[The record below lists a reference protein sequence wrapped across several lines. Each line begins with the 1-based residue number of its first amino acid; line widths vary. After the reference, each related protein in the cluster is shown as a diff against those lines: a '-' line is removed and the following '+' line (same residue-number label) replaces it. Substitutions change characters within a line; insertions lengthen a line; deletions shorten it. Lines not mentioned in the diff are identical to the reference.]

1 MKNSTT
7 INERK
12 IKVVQIQYST
22 SSGGNSAFRLQTAF
36 HNTSIDSQIVS
47 LYNDD
52 SGSKTGITYLGRTP
66 RMVAQLDI
74 EIQSYLNRKNIK
86 KFGMFSYPVLGTN
99 VANVE
104 EIKQAD
110 VIYIHWALGGFLNF
124 RSIRQLAKLKK
135 PIIVIMHDM
144 WSITGGCHYSFTC
157 EKYVIECNDC
167 QMFQGQNKNDLSLK
181 GFRKKLEIYSKFD
194 NLYFVS
200 PSQWLYDCAKKSFLL
215 KEKPIFYIPNAID
228 NKLFKPFDKNVAKS
242 ILNIDINDT
251 VIAFGAMKVD
261 NPYKGWSYLQK
272 ALEILKQ
279 RDDLKNVTIL
289 IFGSAHNKKIADEI
303 PFKTYFMGR
312 LSDDYS
318 INLAYNAADVF
329 VVPSLADNQPTT
341 VVESMCCGTA
351 VVGFN
356 IGGIPDMISH
366 RENGYLAK
374 YLDAED
380 IANGIKFCIENK
392 IKGKLLPVFERDTVV
407 SKHIELINSIVTK
420 TAI

>member
-1 MKNSTT
+1 MENSVL
-7 INERK
+7 NKERK

-36 HNTSIDSQIVS
+36 HNTSIESKIIS
-47 LYNDD
+47 LHNDD
-52 SGSKTGITYLGRTP
+52 SWDKTGITYLGSAP
-66 RMVAQLDI
+66 KMVAQLDSN
-74 EIQSYLNRKNIK
+74 IQSFLTRKNVK
-86 KFGMFSYPVLGTN
+86 QFGLFSYPVLGTN
-99 VANVE
+99 VANFE
-104 EIKQAD
+104 EIEQAD
-110 VIYIHWALGGFLNF
+110 VIYIHWALGGFFNF
-124 RSIRQLAKLKK
+124 RSIRKLVKLNK

-144 WSITGGCHYSFTC
+144 WPITGGCHYSFTC
-157 EKYVIECNDC
+157 EKYVTVCNDC
-167 QMFQGQNKNDLSLK
+167 QMFQGQKKNDLSFK
-181 GFRKKLEIYSKFD
+181 GFNKKLEIYSKFN

-215 KEKPIFYIPNAID
+215 KDKPIFYIPNAID
-228 NKLFKPFDKNVAKS
+228 NKLFKPFDKNVAKN
-242 ILNIDINDT
+242 ILNIDVNDT

-279 RDDLKNVTIL
+279 KNNLKNVTIL
-289 IFGSAHNKKIADEI
+289 IFGSAHNKKMADEI

-341 VVESMCCGTA
+341 VVESMCCGTP

-356 IGGIPDMISH
+356 VGGIPDMISH
-366 RENGYLAK
+366 KKNGYLAK

-380 IANGIKFCIENK
+380 VANGIKFCIDNK
-392 IKGKLLPVFERDTVV
+392 IKGKLLPVFERGTVV
-407 SKHIELINSIVTK
+407 KKHIDLLNGILS
-420 TAI
+420 

>member
-1 MKNSTT
+1 MKKSTT
-7 INERK
+7 INERT

-36 HNTSIDSQIVS
+36 NNTSIESKILS

-52 SGSKTGITYLGRTP
+52 SGGKTGITYLGRTP
-66 RMVAQLDI
+66 RMIAQLDVD
-74 EIQSYLNRKNIK
+74 IQSYINRKNIK
-86 KFGMFSYPVLGTN
+86 KYGSFSYPILGTN
-99 VANVE
+99 VANID
-104 EIKQAD
+104 EIEQAD

-124 RSIRQLAKLKK
+124 RSIRKLAKLKK

-144 WSITGGCHYSFTC
+144 WPITGGCHYSFTC
-157 EKYVIECNDC
+157 EKYVTQCNDC
-167 QMFQGQNKNDLSLK
+167 QMFDGQKKNDLSLK
-181 GFRKKLEIYSKFD
+181 GFKKKLEIYSKFD

-200 PSQWLYDCAKKSFLL
+200 PSKWLYDCAKKSFLL

-228 NKLFKPFDKNVAKS
+228 NTLFKPFDKNVAKS
-242 ILNIDINDT
+242 ILNIDANDT

-272 ALEILKQ
+272 ALDILKQ
-279 RDDLKNVTIL
+279 RDELKNITIL
-289 IFGSAHNKKIADEI
+289 IFGSSHNKKMADEI
-303 PFKTYFMGR
+303 PFKTHFMGR

-329 VVPSLADNQPTT
+329 VVPSLADNLPTT

-351 VVGFN
+351 VVGFKV
-356 IGGIPDMISH
+356 GGIPDMISH
-366 RENGYLAK
+366 KENGYLAQ

-380 IANGIKFCIENK
+380 IANGIKFCIDNK

-407 SKHIELINSIVTK
+407 SKHIDLIASVMRV
-420 TAI
+420 